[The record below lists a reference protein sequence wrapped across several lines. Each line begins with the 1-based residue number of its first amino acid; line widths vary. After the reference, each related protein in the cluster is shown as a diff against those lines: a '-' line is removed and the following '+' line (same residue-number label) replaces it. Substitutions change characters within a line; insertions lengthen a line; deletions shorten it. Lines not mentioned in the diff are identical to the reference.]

1 VRILTPL
8 RHGHHFPDGPVLDEP
23 SNEDMHRHANLDM
36 TNRSRSQ
43 YSLGN
48 TDPASRHSLGF
59 QRLGGHP
66 KIIRRYMGVCMTR
79 LRDPQSET
87 GLRAGSN
94 EFLKVDLSDQSK
106 RVVRYVDLQ
115 PGIEHGYHVF
125 CVPTACGG
133 LSQFFHIPLLLNS
146 WTDVERLIDC

>member
-1 VRILTPL
+1 MLELMMSRWRRCGVCAVKEGFPAYHLACDVVRILTPL

-48 TDPASRHSLGF
+48 TDPASRHSLGI

-79 LRDPQSET
+79 LSRPAVGNWTESRQQRIPEGRFVGPIKAS
-87 GLRAGSN
+87 S
-94 EFLKVDLSDQSK
+94 Q
-106 RVVRYVDLQ
+106 VRRSSTR
-115 PGIEHGYHVF
+115 H
-125 CVPTACGG
+125 
-133 LSQFFHIPLLLNS
+133 
-146 WTDVERLIDC
+146 